1 MAKYI
6 FITGILISLV
16 IRICLISQSK
26 HIADVYLLYTMGAT
40 FLEGRNPY
48 LVLDF
53 NSYPPLAIYLVA
65 ASMKISSN
73 LHTSFVTIFKLWPNL
88 ADFISAILI
97 YKFLVRIKTKTF
109 YAVVWSIFFLLNPI
123 AIIISAAHGQIDSIT
138 SLFVLLSIFL
148 LTFYSKSIHIYLS
161 ALSLGLAITF
171 KPNPVMLIPLFL
183 LHKRFSIQQR
193 ITYLILVLTPL
204 SLVFIPFVNQQ
215 PGTVLSRMLSYLGV
229 NDLSYAAILRGIW
242 YQNNASTTIPLSNE
256 LLNTSKYVFMS
267 VASSLTLLIIGS
279 KNLAKAILTIYLAFI
294 TIYFGIG
301 SQYLVWILPFAVL
314 AKDKMVIF
322 YTLFGFIAL
331 LGFYLFFGPD
341 ILFGKSLSIEPFQT
355 KYIYLYFIGNLLFWM
370 FNIFWLIKII
380 KSYFENQY
388 SSFGMIRKK
397 LIFITATLFV
407 FSLIPMFNLVIE
419 FFRRFSLEG

>member
-6 FITGILISLV
+6 FIIGILISLL
-16 IRICLISQSK
+16 IRIFLISQSK
-26 HIADVYLLYTMGAT
+26 HVADVYLLYTMGAT

-65 ASMKISSN
+65 VSMKISSN

-161 ALSLGLAITF
+161 ALSLGLAIAF
-171 KPNPVMLIPLFL
+171 KPNPAMLIPLFL
-183 LHKRFSIQQR
+183 LHKRLKFQQG
-193 ITYLILVLTPL
+193 IFFIFLILTPL
-204 SLVFIPFVNQQ
+204 SLVFIPFINQQ
-215 PGTVLSRMLSYLGV
+215 PGLVLARMLGYLGV

-242 YQNNASTTIPLSNE
+242 YQINASTAIPLSTE
-256 LLNTSKYVFMS
+256 FLNASKYVFIT
-267 VASSLTLLIIGS
+267 AATCLTLLMAGS
-279 KNLAKAILTIYLAFI
+279 KNLAKAIMTIYLAFL

-301 SQYLVWILPFAVL
+301 SQYLVWVLPFAVL

-322 YTLFGFIAL
+322 YTLFGSIAL

-355 KYIYLYFIGNLLFWM
+355 KYIYLYFIGNLLFWI
-370 FNIFWLIKII
+370 FNIFWLFKII
-380 KSYFENQY
+380 RSYIQDQY
-388 SSFGMIRKK
+388 SSFGMIRKR
-397 LIFITATLFV
+397 LIFITATLFI
-407 FSLIPMFNLVIE
+407 FSLIPMLNLTME